1 VALAETLGS
10 AAAHHCVDDTAFL
23 PVGIQISAN
32 HVRGVR
38 EGLVHGIARALHL
51 GRTTHLWEIRIASD
65 AGQLV
70 CASNLIL
77 SIVPR
82 QSTLR

>member
-1 VALAETLGS
+1 M
-10 AAAHHCVDDTAFL
+10 AAICHRRPAPA
-23 PVGIQISAN
+23 
-32 HVRGVR
+32 
-38 EGLVHGIARALHL
+38 ALHL
-51 GRTTHLWEIRIASD
+51 GKTIHLWEIRIAND